1 MRHRTDSKLRTKQNT
16 RLIVWNNR
24 LKEENLK
31 QDVILK
37 NKKIKFA
44 ELEQELVARKRDEA
58 KMRR

>member
-44 ELEQELVARKRDEA
+44 ELE
-58 KMRR
+58 